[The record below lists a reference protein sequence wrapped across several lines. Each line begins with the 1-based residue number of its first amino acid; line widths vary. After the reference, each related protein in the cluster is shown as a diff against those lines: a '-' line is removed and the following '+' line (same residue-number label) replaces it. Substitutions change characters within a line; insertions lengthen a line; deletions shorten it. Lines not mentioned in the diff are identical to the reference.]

1 MEPEYLLFLV
11 NAYIGLSQFSER
23 HIWIGPERGLSVEDH
38 AGLFDFWSAP
48 SGMW

>member
-11 NAYIGLSQFSER
+11 NAYIGLSQFW
-23 HIWIGPERGLSVEDH
+23 HIRIGPERVLSVEYH
-38 AGLFDFWSAP
+38 TGLFDFGSAP